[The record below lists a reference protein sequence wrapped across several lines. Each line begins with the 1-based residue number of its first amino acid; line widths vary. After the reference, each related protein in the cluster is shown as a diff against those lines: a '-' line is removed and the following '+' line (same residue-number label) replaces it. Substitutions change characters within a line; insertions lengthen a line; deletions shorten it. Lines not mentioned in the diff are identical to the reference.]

1 MRHTRD
7 PTPSNA
13 REVFSY
19 SGAKGP
25 SHWGHLSSNYSACS
39 NGKIQSPI
47 NVVKNQTVLNKG
59 LTPLTQDYHP
69 ANATLGNNGVT
80 VAINFEEEVGAL
92 MVGNKNHAA
101 EMHVLHKANDGSIA
115 VAAVLYHYG
124 KPDPFLQKINK
135 RLVQLGQETSG
146 LDKESRIALGL
157 FTPKGIIRST
167 SKYYRYIGSTTTPPC
182 IEKVVWNILG
192 EVRTISKEQVQ
203 ALRAPLYSDCKSNC
217 RPVQPLNGRK
227 IELYDNLS
235 H

>member
-1 MRHTRD
+1 
-7 PTPSNA
+7 
-13 REVFSY
+13 
-19 SGAKGP
+19 
-25 SHWGHLSSNYSACS
+25 
-39 NGKIQSPI
+39 
-47 NVVKNQTVLNKG
+47 
-59 LTPLTQDYHP
+59 
-69 ANATLGNNGVT
+69 
-80 VAINFEEEVGAL
+80 
-92 MVGNKNHAA
+92 MVGNKKYSLKQIHWHTPSEHYLDGVHHAA